1 MRPLHVYLTCCRIN
15 SSAIPARFQRIS
27 ARFQSMVPPLAST
40 QKDRIAVHLQQGLSP
55 EIIAD
60 VEGVCARTVR
70 RIRARLQ
77 TYGQHTSSN
86 KMSALRPTSLIHPAA
101 RIDLRHFIE
110 GQPWSYQNEM
120 LYYLFDDWDL
130 IVALSTLFNALKI
143 MKINRK
149 CLKREALKRLQKCRN
164 LYFLDVSQFTHE
176 MLVFL
181 NESAVNEHTMHRKRD
196 WAAVAFQG
204 LNRCWFSTTLLC
216 ITLRWVT
223 STSSWALLTISRK
236 SKIYVIR
243 PMWSYYICHSTLL
256 TSTQLKSSFQCSRS
270 DSKDITSW
278 RKTWVLKSICTWRWE
293 LVARVILQPIT
304 SDMRT

>member
-77 TYGQHTSSN
+77 TYGQHTSPN

-110 GQPWSYQNEM
+110 GQP
-120 LYYLFDDWDL
+120 
-130 IVALSTLFNALKI
+130 
-143 MKINRK
+143 
-149 CLKREALKRLQKCRN
+149 
-164 LYFLDVSQFTHE
+164 
-176 MLVFL
+176 
-181 NESAVNEHTMHRKRD
+181 
-196 WAAVAFQG
+196 
-204 LNRCWFSTTLLC
+204 
-216 ITLRWVT
+216 
-223 STSSWALLTISRK
+223 
-236 SKIYVIR
+236 
-243 PMWSYYICHSTLL
+243 
-256 TSTQLKSSFQCSRS
+256 
-270 DSKDITSW
+270 
-278 RKTWVLKSICTWRWE
+278 
-293 LVARVILQPIT
+293 
-304 SDMRT
+304 